1 MKRQIYILILSLVAL
16 TSVAQTPQE
25 RQAIQQVSRAAAAIK
40 TMQADFVQ
48 TKHLRMLGDKMVS
61 RGRMCYQQS
70 NRLRWEYTKPYAYT
84 FILNG
89 NSVMMSKGGHR
100 DVVDVN
106 RNKVFREIAQ
116 MMMSSVVG
124 TCLTDSKRFKVSMTV
139 DKQTCTATLLPQKKD
154 VKAMFTRIVLV
165 FNRKTS
171 VVSKVIMYEKNG
183 DRTEITLDNVRIG
196 AAVSPTEFTIK

>member
-1 MKRQIYILILSLVAL
+1 MKKHIYILILSLAAL

-25 RQAIQQVSRAAAAIK
+25 RQAIQQISRAAAAMK

-48 TKHLRMLGDKMVS
+48 TKHLRMLGEKMVS

-70 NRLRWEYTKPYAYT
+70 DRLRWEYTKPYAYT

-89 NSVMMSKGGHR
+89 NSVMMSKGGRR

-106 RNKVFREIAQ
+106 RNKVFREIAR

-124 TCLTDSKRFKVSMTV
+124 TCLTDSKNFKVSMTV
-139 DKQTCTATLLPQKKD
+139 DKQTYTATLLPQKKD

-165 FNRKTS
+165 FNRRTS
-171 VVSKVIMYEKNG
+171 VVSKVTMHEKNG
-183 DRTEITLDNVRIG
+183 DRTEITLDNVRTG

>member
-70 NRLRWEYTKPYAYT
+70 DRLRWEYTKPYAYT

-165 FNRKTS
+165 FTRKTS
-171 VVSKVIMYEKNG
+171 VVSKVTMYEKNG

>member
-1 MKRQIYILILSLVAL
+1 MKRHIHILIMCLLAL
-16 TSVAQTPQE
+16 ASAAQTPQE
-25 RQAIQQVSRAAAAIK
+25 RQAIQQVSRAAAAMK

-48 TKHLRMLGDKMVS
+48 TKHLRMLGEKMVS
-61 RGRMCYQQS
+61 RGRMCYQQ
-70 NRLRWEYTKPYAYT
+70 NDRLRWEYTKPYAYT

-89 NSVMMSKGGHR
+89 NSVMMSKGGRR

-106 RNKVFREIAQ
+106 RNKVFREIAR

-124 TCLTDSKRFKVSMTV
+124 TCLTDSKNFKVSVETAQ
-139 DKQTCTATLLPQKKD
+139 QTYTATLLPQKKD
-154 VKAMFTRIVLV
+154 MKAIFTRIVLV

-171 VVSKVIMYEKNG
+171 VVSKVTMYEKNG
-183 DRTEITLDNVRIG
+183 DRTEITLDNVRTG

>member
-1 MKRQIYILILSLVAL
+1 MCLLAL
-16 TSVAQTPQE
+16 AGAAQTPQE
-25 RQAIQQVSRAAAAIK
+25 RQAIQQISRAAAAMK

-48 TKHLRMLGDKMVS
+48 TKHLRMLGEKMVS

-70 NRLRWEYTKPYAYT
+70 DRLRWEYTKPYAYT

-89 NSVMMSKGGHR
+89 NSVMMSKGGRR

-106 RNKVFREIAQ
+106 RNKVFREIAR

-124 TCLTDSKRFKVSMTV
+124 TCLTDSRNFKVSMTV
-139 DKQTCTATLLPQKKD
+139 DKQTYTATLLPQKKD
-154 VKAMFTRIVLV
+154 MKAMFTRIVLV
-165 FNRKTS
+165 FNRRTS
-171 VVSKVIMYEKNG
+171 VVSKVTMYEKNG
-183 DRTEITLDNVRIG
+183 DRTEITLDNVRTG

>member
-1 MKRQIYILILSLVAL
+1 MKRHIHILIMCLLAL
-16 TSVAQTPQE
+16 AGAAQTPQE
-25 RQAIQQVSRAAAAIK
+25 RQAIQQISRAAAAMK

-48 TKHLRMLGDKMVS
+48 TKHLRMLGEKMVS

-70 NRLRWEYTKPYAYT
+70 DRLRWEYTKPYAYT

-106 RNKVFREIAQ
+106 RNKVFREIAR

-124 TCLTDSKRFKVSMTV
+124 TCLTDSKNFKVSMTV
-139 DKQTCTATLLPQKKD
+139 DKQTYTATLLPQKKD

-165 FNRKTS
+165 FIRKTS
-171 VVSKVIMYEKNG
+171 VVSKVTMYEKNG
-183 DRTEITLDNVRIG
+183 DRTEITLDNVRTG

>member
-16 TSVAQTPQE
+16 TSMAQTPQE

>member
-1 MKRQIYILILSLVAL
+1 MKKHIHILIMCLLAL

-25 RQAIQQVSRAAAAIK
+25 RQAIQQVSRAAAAMK

-48 TKHLRMLGDKMVS
+48 TKHLRMLGEKMVS

-70 NRLRWEYTKPYAYT
+70 DRLRWEYTKPYAYT

-89 NSVMMSKGGHR
+89 NSVMMSKGGRR

-106 RNKVFREIAQ
+106 RNKVFREIAR

-124 TCLTDSKRFKVSMTV
+124 TCLTDSRNFKVSVETAQ
-139 DKQTCTATLLPQKKD
+139 QTYTATLLPQKKD
-154 VKAMFTRIVLV
+154 MKAMFTRIVLV
-165 FNRKTS
+165 FNRRTS
-171 VVSKVIMYEKNG
+171 VVSKVTMYEKNG
-183 DRTEITLDNVRIG
+183 DRTEITLDNVRTG

>member
-1 MKRQIYILILSLVAL
+1 MCLLAL
-16 TSVAQTPQE
+16 AGAAQTPQE
-25 RQAIQQVSRAAAAIK
+25 RQAIQQISRAAAAMK

-48 TKHLRMLGDKMVS
+48 TKHLRMLGEKMVS

-70 NRLRWEYTKPYAYT
+70 DRLRWEYTKPYAYT

-106 RNKVFREIAQ
+106 RNKVFREIAR

-124 TCLTDSKRFKVSMTV
+124 TCLTDSKNFKVSMTV
-139 DKQTCTATLLPQKKD
+139 DKQTYTATLLPQKKD

-165 FNRKTS
+165 FIRKTS
-171 VVSKVIMYEKNG
+171 VVSKVTMYEKNG
-183 DRTEITLDNVRIG
+183 DRTEITLDNVRTG

>member
-1 MKRQIYILILSLVAL
+1 MKRHIHILIMCLLAL
-16 TSVAQTPQE
+16 AGAAQTPQE
-25 RQAIQQVSRAAAAIK
+25 RQAIQQVSRAAAAMK

-48 TKHLRMLGDKMVS
+48 TKHLRMLGEKMVS

-70 NRLRWEYTKPYAYT
+70 DRLRWEYTKPYAYT

-106 RNKVFREIAQ
+106 RNKVFREIAR

-124 TCLTDSKRFKVSMTV
+124 TCLTDSKNFKVSMTV
-139 DKQTCTATLLPQKKD
+139 DKQTYTATLLPQKKD
-154 VKAMFTRIVLV
+154 MKAMFTRIVLV
-165 FNRKTS
+165 FNRRTS
-171 VVSKVIMYEKNG
+171 VVSKVTMYEKNG
-183 DRTEITLDNVRIG
+183 DRTEITLDNVRTG

>member
-1 MKRQIYILILSLVAL
+1 MKKHIYILIMCLLAL

-25 RQAIQQVSRAAAAIK
+25 RQAIQQVSRAAAAMK

-48 TKHLRMLGDKMVS
+48 TKHLRMLGEKMVS

-70 NRLRWEYTKPYAYT
+70 DKLRWEYTKPYAYT

-89 NSVMMSKGGHR
+89 NSVMMSKGGRR

-106 RNKVFREIAQ
+106 RNKVFREIAR

-124 TCLTDSKRFKVSMTV
+124 TCLTDSRNFKVSVETAQ
-139 DKQTCTATLLPQKKD
+139 QTYTATLLPQKKD
-154 VKAMFTRIVLV
+154 MKAMFTRIVLV

-171 VVSKVIMYEKNG
+171 VVSKVTMYEKNG
-183 DRTEITLDNVRIG
+183 DRTEITLDNVRTG

>member
-1 MKRQIYILILSLVAL
+1 MCLLAL
-16 TSVAQTPQE
+16 AGAAQTPQE
-25 RQAIQQVSRAAAAIK
+25 RQAIQQISRAAATMK

-48 TKHLRMLGDKMVS
+48 TKHLRMLGEKMVS

-70 NRLRWEYTKPYAYT
+70 DKLRWEYTKPYAYT

-106 RNKVFREIAQ
+106 RNKVFREIAR

-124 TCLTDSKRFKVSMTV
+124 TCLTDSKNFKVSMTV
-139 DKQTCTATLLPQKKD
+139 DKQTYTATLLPQKKD
-154 VKAMFTRIVLV
+154 MKAMFTRIVLV

-171 VVSKVIMYEKNG
+171 VVSKVTMHEKNG
-183 DRTEITLDNVRIG
+183 DRTEITLDNVRTG

>member
-139 DKQTCTATLLPQKKD
+139 NKQTCTATLLPQKKD

>member
-171 VVSKVIMYEKNG
+171 VVSKVTMYEKNG

>member
-1 MKRQIYILILSLVAL
+1 MKRHIYILIMCLLAL
-16 TSVAQTPQE
+16 AGAAQTPQE
-25 RQAIQQVSRAAAAIK
+25 RQAIQQVSRAAAAMK

-48 TKHLRMLGDKMVS
+48 TKHLRMLGEKMVS

-70 NRLRWEYTKPYAYT
+70 DRLRWEYTKPYAYT

-106 RNKVFREIAQ
+106 RNKVFREIAR

-124 TCLTDSKRFKVSMTV
+124 TCLTDSRNFKVSMTV
-139 DKQTCTATLLPQKKD
+139 DKQTYTATLLPQKKD

-165 FNRKTS
+165 FNRRTS
-171 VVSKVIMYEKNG
+171 VVSKVTMYEKNG
-183 DRTEITLDNVRIG
+183 DRTEITLDNVRTG

>member
-16 TSVAQTPQE
+16 TSMAQTPQE

-124 TCLTDSKRFKVSMTV
+124 TCLTDSKRFKVRMTV

>member
-25 RQAIQQVSRAAAAIK
+25 RQAIQQVSRAAATIK

-70 NRLRWEYTKPYAYT
+70 DRLRWEYTKPYAYT

-165 FNRKTS
+165 FTRKTS

>member
-70 NRLRWEYTKPYAYT
+70 DRLRWEYTKPYAYT
-84 FILNG
+84 LILNG

-165 FNRKTS
+165 FNRKTA

>member
-1 MKRQIYILILSLVAL
+1 MCLLAL
-16 TSVAQTPQE
+16 AGAAQTPQE
-25 RQAIQQVSRAAAAIK
+25 RQAIQQISRAAAAMK

-48 TKHLRMLGDKMVS
+48 TKHLRMLGEKMVS

-70 NRLRWEYTKPYAYT
+70 DKLRWEYTKPYAYT

-106 RNKVFREIAQ
+106 RNKVFREIAR

-124 TCLTDSKRFKVSMTV
+124 TCLTDSKNFKVSMTV
-139 DKQTCTATLLPQKKD
+139 DKQTYTATLLPQKKD

-165 FNRKTS
+165 FIRKTS
-171 VVSKVIMYEKNG
+171 VVSKVTMYEKNG
-183 DRTEITLDNVRIG
+183 DRTEITLDNVRTG

>member
-1 MKRQIYILILSLVAL
+1 MCLLAL
-16 TSVAQTPQE
+16 TSAAQTPQE
-25 RQAIQQVSRAAAAIK
+25 RQAIQQVSRAAAAMK

-48 TKHLRMLGDKMVS
+48 TKHLRMLGEKMVS

-70 NRLRWEYTKPYAYT
+70 DKLRWEYTKPYAYT

-106 RNKVFREIAQ
+106 RNKVFREIAR

-124 TCLTDSKRFKVSMTV
+124 TCLTDSKNFKVSMTV
-139 DKQTCTATLLPQKKD
+139 DKQTYTATLLPQKKD

-165 FNRKTS
+165 FNRRTS
-171 VVSKVIMYEKNG
+171 VVSKVTMYEKNG
-183 DRTEITLDNVRIG
+183 DRTEITLDNVRTG

>member
-70 NRLRWEYTKPYAYT
+70 DRLRWEYTKPYAYT

-165 FNRKTS
+165 FNRKPS

-196 AAVSPTEFTIK
+196 VAVSPTEFTIK

>member
-1 MKRQIYILILSLVAL
+1 MCLLAL
-16 TSVAQTPQE
+16 AGAAQTPQE

-70 NRLRWEYTKPYAYT
+70 DRLRWEYTKPYAYT

-106 RNKVFREIAQ
+106 RNKVFREIAR

-124 TCLTDSKRFKVSMTV
+124 TCLTDSRNFKVSMTV
-139 DKQTCTATLLPQKKD
+139 DKQTYTATLLPQKKD

-165 FNRKTS
+165 FNRRTS
-171 VVSKVIMYEKNG
+171 VVSKVTMYEKNG
-183 DRTEITLDNVRIG
+183 DRTEITLDNVRTG

>member
-1 MKRQIYILILSLVAL
+1 MCLLAL
-16 TSVAQTPQE
+16 AGAAQTPQE
-25 RQAIQQVSRAAAAIK
+25 RQAIQQVSRAAAAMK

-48 TKHLRMLGDKMVS
+48 TKHLRMLGEKMVS

-70 NRLRWEYTKPYAYT
+70 DRLRWEYTKPYAYT

-106 RNKVFREIAQ
+106 RNKVFREIAR

-124 TCLTDSKRFKVSMTV
+124 TCLTDSRNFKVSMTV
-139 DKQTCTATLLPQKKD
+139 DKQTYTATLLPQKKD

-165 FNRKTS
+165 FNRRTS
-171 VVSKVIMYEKNG
+171 VVSKVTMYEKNG
-183 DRTEITLDNVRIG
+183 DRTEITLDNVRTG

>member
-1 MKRQIYILILSLVAL
+1 MCLLAL
-16 TSVAQTPQE
+16 ASAAQTPQE
-25 RQAIQQVSRAAAAIK
+25 RQAIQQVSRAAAAMK

-48 TKHLRMLGDKMVS
+48 TKHLRMLGEKMVS

-70 NRLRWEYTKPYAYT
+70 DKLRWEYTKPYAYT

-106 RNKVFREIAQ
+106 RNKVFREIAR

-124 TCLTDSKRFKVSMTV
+124 TCLTDSKNFKVSMTV
-139 DKQTCTATLLPQKKD
+139 DKQTYTATLLPQKKD
-154 VKAMFTRIVLV
+154 MKAMFTRIVLV

-171 VVSKVIMYEKNG
+171 VVSKVTMYEKNG
-183 DRTEITLDNVRIG
+183 DRTEITLDNVRTG

>member
-70 NRLRWEYTKPYAYT
+70 DRLRWEYTKPYAYT
-84 FILNG
+84 LILNG

-171 VVSKVIMYEKNG
+171 VVSKVTMYEKNG

>member
-16 TSVAQTPQE
+16 TSMAQTPQE
-25 RQAIQQVSRAAAAIK
+25 RQAIQQVIRAAAAIK

-70 NRLRWEYTKPYAYT
+70 DRLRWEYTKPYAYT

>member
-16 TSVAQTPQE
+16 TTVAQTPQE
-25 RQAIQQVSRAAAAIK
+25 RQAIQQVSRAAATIK

-70 NRLRWEYTKPYAYT
+70 DRLRWEYTKPYAYT

-171 VVSKVIMYEKNG
+171 VVSKVTMYEKNG

>member
-1 MKRQIYILILSLVAL
+1 MKKHIYILILSLAAL

-25 RQAIQQVSRAAAAIK
+25 RQAIQQISRAAAAMK

-48 TKHLRMLGDKMVS
+48 TKHLRMLGEKMVS

-70 NRLRWEYTKPYAYT
+70 DKLRWEYTKPYAYT

-89 NSVMMSKGGHR
+89 NSVMMSKGGRR

-106 RNKVFREIAQ
+106 RNKVFREIAR

-124 TCLTDSKRFKVSMTV
+124 TCLTDSRNFKVSMTV
-139 DKQTCTATLLPQKKD
+139 DKHTYTATLLPQKKD

-165 FNRKTS
+165 FNRRTS
-171 VVSKVIMYEKNG
+171 VVSKVTMYEKNG
-183 DRTEITLDNVRIG
+183 DRTEITLDNVRTG

>member
-16 TSVAQTPQE
+16 TSMAQTPQE

-70 NRLRWEYTKPYAYT
+70 DRLRWEYTKPYAYT

>member
-106 RNKVFREIAQ
+106 RNKVFRKIAQ

-171 VVSKVIMYEKNG
+171 VVSKVTMYEKNG
-183 DRTEITLDNVRIG
+183 DRTEIILDNVRIG

>member
-70 NRLRWEYTKPYAYT
+70 DRLRWEYTKPYAYT

-171 VVSKVIMYEKNG
+171 VVSKVTMYEKNG

>member
-1 MKRQIYILILSLVAL
+1 MKRHIHILIMCLLAL
-16 TSVAQTPQE
+16 AGAAQTPQE
-25 RQAIQQVSRAAAAIK
+25 RQAIQQISRAAATMK

-48 TKHLRMLGDKMVS
+48 TKHLRMLGEKMVS

-70 NRLRWEYTKPYAYT
+70 DKLRWEYTKPYAYT

-106 RNKVFREIAQ
+106 RNKVFREIAR

-124 TCLTDSKRFKVSMTV
+124 TCLTDSKNFKVSMTV
-139 DKQTCTATLLPQKKD
+139 DKQTYTATLLPQKKD
-154 VKAMFTRIVLV
+154 MKAMFTRIVLV

-171 VVSKVIMYEKNG
+171 VVSKVTMHEKNG
-183 DRTEITLDNVRIG
+183 DRTEITLDNVRTG

>member
-1 MKRQIYILILSLVAL
+1 MKRHIYILILSLAAL

-25 RQAIQQVSRAAAAIK
+25 RQAIQQVSRAAAAMK

-48 TKHLRMLGDKMVS
+48 TKHLRMLGEKMVS

-70 NRLRWEYTKPYAYT
+70 DRLRWEYTKPYAYT

-89 NSVMMSKGGHR
+89 NSVMMSKGGRR

-106 RNKVFREIAQ
+106 RNKVFREIAR

-124 TCLTDSKRFKVSMTV
+124 TCLTDSKNFKVSMTV
-139 DKQTCTATLLPQKKD
+139 DKQTYTATLLPQKKD
-154 VKAMFTRIVLV
+154 MKAMFTRIVLV
-165 FNRKTS
+165 FNRRTS
-171 VVSKVIMYEKNG
+171 VVSKVTMHEKNG
-183 DRTEITLDNVRIG
+183 DRTEITLDNVRTG

>member
-70 NRLRWEYTKPYAYT
+70 DRLRWEYTKPYAYT

-154 VKAMFTRIVLV
+154 VRAMFTRIVLV

>member
-171 VVSKVIMYEKNG
+171 VVSKVTMYEKNG
-183 DRTEITLDNVRIG
+183 DRTEIILDNVRIG

>member
-16 TSVAQTPQE
+16 TTVAQTPQE

-70 NRLRWEYTKPYAYT
+70 DRLRWEYTKPYAYT

-165 FNRKTS
+165 FTRKTS

>member
-70 NRLRWEYTKPYAYT
+70 DRLRWEYTKPYAYT

>member
-1 MKRQIYILILSLVAL
+1 MCLLAL
-16 TSVAQTPQE
+16 AGAAQTPQE
-25 RQAIQQVSRAAAAIK
+25 RQAIQQISRAAATMK

-48 TKHLRMLGDKMVS
+48 TKHLRMLGEKMVS

-70 NRLRWEYTKPYAYT
+70 DKLRWEYTKPYAYT

-89 NSVMMSKGGHR
+89 NSVMMSKGGRR

-106 RNKVFREIAQ
+106 RNKVFREIAR

-124 TCLTDSKRFKVSMTV
+124 TCLTDSRNFKVSMTV
-139 DKQTCTATLLPQKKD
+139 DKQTYTATLLPQKKD
-154 VKAMFTRIVLV
+154 MKAMFTRIVLV

-171 VVSKVIMYEKNG
+171 VVSKVTMYEKNG
-183 DRTEITLDNVRIG
+183 DRTEITLDNVRTG

>member
-16 TSVAQTPQE
+16 TSMAQTPQE

-70 NRLRWEYTKPYAYT
+70 DRLRWEYTKPYAYT

-171 VVSKVIMYEKNG
+171 VVSKVTMYEKNG

>member
-1 MKRQIYILILSLVAL
+1 MKRHIYILILSLAAL

-25 RQAIQQVSRAAAAIK
+25 RQAIQQISRAAAAMK

-48 TKHLRMLGDKMVS
+48 TKHLRMLGEKMVS

-70 NRLRWEYTKPYAYT
+70 DKLRWEYTKPYAYT

-89 NSVMMSKGGHR
+89 NSVLMSKGGRR

-106 RNKVFREIAQ
+106 RNKVFREIAR

-124 TCLTDSKRFKVSMTV
+124 TCLTDSKNFKVSVETAQ
-139 DKQTCTATLLPQKKD
+139 QTYTATLLPQKKD
-154 VKAMFTRIVLV
+154 MKAMFTRIVLV

-171 VVSKVIMYEKNG
+171 VVSKVTMHEKNG
-183 DRTEITLDNVRIG
+183 DRTEITLDNVRTG